1 MVTKYEADI
10 EEQAFT
16 FQCAREGK
24 EPRWIRVYSPH
35 VRCHFKDGLFILCL
49 LVFVHRKMR

>member
-16 FQCAREGK
+16 FQCVREGK

-35 VRCHFKDGLFILCL
+35 VRCHFKDGSFIFSLYI
-49 LVFVHRKMR
+49 VFVH